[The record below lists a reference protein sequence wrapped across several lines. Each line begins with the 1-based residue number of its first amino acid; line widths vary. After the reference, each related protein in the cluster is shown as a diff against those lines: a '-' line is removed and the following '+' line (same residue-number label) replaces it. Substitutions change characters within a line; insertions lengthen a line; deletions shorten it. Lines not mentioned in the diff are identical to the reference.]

1 MNDALDI
8 PEPVRLK
15 ALAMG
20 KAGEA
25 WLAGL
30 AHTLRELAEAWALML
45 DQPMRG
51 GTEALVVAATTADGC
66 EAVLKVFPPAGAG
79 AARGE
84 VETLLAAGGRGYAD
98 VYAFDEVRAAVLL
111 ERLGPPLATLHLPID
126 TQIAIICETLGQAW
140 VAPPKGAHVTTGAEK
155 ARGLSAFIEETWHAL
170 GKPCPPYVIDT
181 ALRYAEARE
190 QSFDPASAV
199 LAHGDAHAWNTLL
212 VPGSEP
218 GRFKF
223 IDPDGLLIERAYDL
237 AIPMREWTDEL
248 LAGDPLRLG
257 VARCQR
263 LAALTGVAEEPIWQW
278 GFIERV
284 STALLC
290 LHVGLEGGREMLAV
304 AERWAR
310 AA

>member
-8 PEPVRLK
+8 PDPVRLK

-20 KAGEA
+20 NAGEA

-30 AHTLRELAEAWALML
+30 AHTLRELADAWALVL
-45 DQPMRG
+45 GPSMRG
-51 GTEALVVAATTADGC
+51 GTEALVVAATTADGR
-66 EAVLKVFPPAGAG
+66 ETVLKVFPPAEAG

-98 VYAFDEVRAAVLL
+98 VYAVDEVRSAVLL
-111 ERLGPPLATLHLPID
+111 ERLGPPLATLQLPVD
-126 TQIAIICETLGQAW
+126 TQIAIICETLRQAW
-140 VAPPKGAHVTTGAEK
+140 AAPPNGVHVRTGAEK

-170 GKPCPPYVIDT
+170 AKPCPEHVIAT

-190 QSFDPASAV
+190 QRFDPASAV

-212 VPGSEP
+212 VPGSAP

-237 AIPMREWTDEL
+237 GIPMREWTDEL

-257 VARCQR
+257 VARCRR
-263 LAALTGVAEEPIWQW
+263 LATLAGVAEEPIWQW

-304 AERWAR
+304 AEHWVQ

>member
-1 MNDALDI
+1 MNDALDV

-20 KAGEA
+20 NTGEA

-30 AHTLRELAEAWALML
+30 AHTLPELAHAWALML
-45 DQPMRG
+45 GQPMRD
-51 GTEALVVAATTADGC
+51 GTEALVVEATTADGR

-111 ERLGPPLATLHLPID
+111 ERLGPPLAALQFPVD
-126 TQIAIICETLGQAW
+126 TQLAIICETLGQAW
-140 VAPPKGAHVTTGAEK
+140 VAPPNAAHARTGAEK
-155 ARGLSAFIEETWHAL
+155 ARGLSAFIEDTWHAL
-170 GKPCPPYVIDT
+170 AKPCPEHVIDT

-190 QSFDPASAV
+190 QSFAPHSAV

-218 GRFKF
+218 VRFKF
-223 IDPDGLLIERAYDL
+223 IDPDGLFIERAYDL
-237 AIPMREWTDEL
+237 AIPMREWTNEL

-257 VARCQR
+257 VARCRR
-263 LAALTGVAEEPIWQW
+263 LATLTGVAEEPIWQW

-290 LHVGLEGGREMLAV
+290 LHVGLKGGREMLAV
-304 AERWAR
+304 AECWVR